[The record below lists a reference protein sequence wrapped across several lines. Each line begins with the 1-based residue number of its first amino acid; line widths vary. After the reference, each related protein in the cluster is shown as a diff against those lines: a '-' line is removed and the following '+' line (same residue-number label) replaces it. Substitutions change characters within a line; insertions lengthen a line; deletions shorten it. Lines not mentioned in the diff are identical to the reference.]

1 MTATATTSRSAGTG
15 VSALPLQLLAEVAL
29 AAVSVVTVL
38 ALRRVFIG
46 TGWFPPLALQ
56 VVAAHALAA
65 LLRRRGVPLLASIAI
80 TATVGALAICWIYAG
95 AHTTFGVPSRDT
107 LDHLANAIS
116 DALTAFPDVK
126 AQTEA
131 LDGFLIASSV
141 AVWLGAILADWA
153 AFRVEAPLEATLPSA
168 TLFILAAVLG
178 ADVDRVLL
186 TGVWIACVFAFVL
199 FRRAQR
205 LGIAATWVG
214 DRRAAGPRT
223 LVLLGAGL
231 ALSAVTVAALVGPR
245 LPGAGSAAIVS
256 LTDIG
261 KSGPGTRVTVSP
273 LVDIRSRLIDQADV
287 EVFSVR
293 SSVRDYW
300 RLTSLD
306 HFDGRIWSSNGSY
319 GKAAGTLD
327 EGVPVDTE
335 RLTFEQAFQINA
347 LAQIWLPAAYEPQAI
362 ESATPVRYDEVSGT
376 LIVDTDVA
384 TSDDITYRV
393 VSALPEFAEAQ
404 LASASTEIPPDIA
417 NVYLDLP
424 GDFPD
429 SVRALAQQITAE
441 ASSAYEASRM
451 LQDWFRSEFTY
462 DLGVG
467 AGHDDR
473 AMERFLF
480 ELKRGYCEQFAGSF
494 AAMARS
500 LGIPARVAVG
510 FTPGTADPTDP
521 TLYRVRGENAHAWPE
536 VFLGQYGWVKFE
548 PTPGRG
554 APFAESYTGV
564 LEQQVAQGQ
573 GGTGVPTTAV
583 TPPSV
588 PIPGAPSTTSPDG
601 GGRNLDALDQG
612 AGSGGGRARPNP
624 WPARLAVSAAVLV
637 GLMALYLALMLVVTV
652 GRRRRRHRAAVEARA
667 QVALAWEESLDA
679 LRRAGAP
686 ARTAET
692 QRETATRLSARL
704 PDLETPLRTL
714 AITVEDATFAP
725 RSPEPEVGMLA
736 LELAREIEA
745 VARASMSTGERFQ
758 ARFHPRRLLDRT

>member
-1 MTATATTSRSAGTG
+1 MTATAAPTRPTVAAG
-15 VSALPLQLLAEVAL
+15 SSLPLRLLAEGAL
-29 AAVSVVTVL
+29 AAIALVTVL

-46 TGWFPPLALQ
+46 TDWFPPLALQ
-56 VVAAHALAA
+56 VLAAHGLAA
-65 LLRRRGVPLLASIAI
+65 WLRRRGVALVPAI
-80 TATVGALAICWIYAG
+80 LVTAAAGVLAIAWIYAG
-95 AHTTFGVPSRDT
+95 ELTTFGLPTRVT
-107 LDHLANAIS
+107 FHHLGHLVS
-116 DALTAFPDVK
+116 DALTAFSDVK
-126 AQTEA
+126 APTDA

-153 AFRVEAPLEATLPSA
+153 AFRVDAPLEATLPSA
-168 TLFILAAVLG
+168 TLFVLAAVLG

-186 TGVWIACVFAFVL
+186 TGLWIACVFAFVL
-199 FRRAQR
+199 FRRAER
-205 LGIAATWVG
+205 LGEAATWVG
-214 DRRAAGPRT
+214 ERRAAGPRT
-223 LVLLGAGL
+223 MVLLGAAL
-231 ALSAVTVAALVGPR
+231 AIAAVTVAALVGPR
-245 LPGAGSAAIVS
+245 LPGAQSAAIVS

-273 LVDIRSRLIDQADV
+273 LVDIRSRLVDQADV
-287 EVFSVR
+287 EVFTVR

-306 HFDGRIWSSNGSY
+306 RFDGRIWSSNGSY
-319 GKAAGTLD
+319 GKADGSLD
-327 EGVPVDTE
+327 EGVEVDTE
-335 RLTFEQAFQINA
+335 QLTFEQSFQIEA
-347 LAQIWLPAAYEPQAI
+347 LSQIWLPAAYEPRAV
-362 ESATPVRYDEVSGT
+362 SAPTPVRYDEVSGT

-384 TSDDITYRV
+384 TSDDMTYRV
-393 VSALPEFAEAQ
+393 TSALPEFAPEQ
-404 LASASTEIPPDIA
+404 LAAASPQIPSDIA
-417 NVYLDLP
+417 DTYLDLP
-424 GDFPD
+424 DDFPD
-429 SVRALAQQITAE
+429 SVRALAQQVTAG
-441 ASSAYEASRM
+441 ASSAYEAARM

-462 DLGVG
+462 DLDVG
-467 AGHDDR
+467 AGHDER
-473 AMERFLF
+473 AMERFLL
-480 ELKRGYCEQFAGSF
+480 EVRRGYCEQFAGSF

-564 LEQQVAQGQ
+564 PEQQVAQGQ

-588 PIPGAPSTTSPDG
+588 PIPGAPSTTSPDNA
-601 GGRNLDALDQG
+601 GRNLDGLDQG
-612 AGSGGGRARPNP
+612 AGSSGGAGRPNP
-624 WPARLAVSAAVLV
+624 WPMRLAVAAAVAV
-637 GLMALYLALMLVVTV
+637 GLLALYLVVVLAVTFL
-652 GRRRRRHRAAVEARA
+652 RRRRRHRAAVEARA

-686 ARTAET
+686 ARAADT

-704 PDLETPLRTL
+704 PGLEEPLHTL
-714 AITVEDATFAP
+714 AITVQDATFAP
-725 RSPEPEVGMLA
+725 RAPEPEVGLLA

-758 ARFHPRRLLDRT
+758 ARFHPRRLLERT

>member
-1 MTATATTSRSAGTG
+1 MTATAAAPRRAGTDA
-15 VSALPLQLLAEVAL
+15 SALPLQLLAESAL
-29 AAVSVVTVL
+29 AAVSLVTVL

-46 TGWFPPLALQ
+46 SDWLAPLAVQ

-65 LLRRRGVPLLASIAI
+65 LLRRRGVPPLPAIAI
-80 TATVGALAICWIYAG
+80 TASVGALAICWIYAG
-95 AHTTFGVPSRDT
+95 GHTTFGIPSRFT
-107 LDHLANAIS
+107 LDHLASSVS

-131 LDGFLIASSV
+131 LDGFLIGSSV
-141 AVWLGAILADWA
+141 AVWLGAILGDWA
-153 AFRVEAPLEATLPSA
+153 AFRVDAPLEATLPSA

-186 TGVWIACVFAFVL
+186 TGLWIACVFAFVL

-245 LPGAGSAAIVS
+245 LPGAESAAIVS

-273 LVDIRSRLIDQADV
+273 LVDIRSRLVDQADV
-287 EVFSVR
+287 EVFTVR

-319 GKAAGTLD
+319 GHADGALD
-327 EGVPVDTE
+327 PGVPVDAE
-335 RLTFEQAFQINA
+335 HLTFEQSFQINA
-347 LAQIWLPAAYEPQAI
+347 LSQIWLPAAYEPQSI

-384 TSDDITYRV
+384 TSDDISYRV
-393 VSALPEFAEAQ
+393 VSALPEFDAAQ

-417 NVYLDLP
+417 DEYLDLP
-424 GDFPD
+424 NDFPA
-429 SVRALAQQITAE
+429 SVRDLAQQVTGGA
-441 ASSAYEASRM
+441 ASAYEAALR

-462 DLGVG
+462 DLDVG
-467 AGHDDR
+467 AGHDER

-480 ELKRGYCEQFAGSF
+480 EVKRGYCEQFAGSF

-510 FTPGTADPTDP
+510 FTQGTADPTDP

-554 APFAESYTGV
+554 APFAESYTFV
-564 LEQQVAQGQ
+564 PEQQVAPGQ
-573 GGTGVPTTAV
+573 GGGGVPTTAV

-588 PIPGAPSTTSPDG
+588 PIPGAPSTTSPDNA
-601 GGRNLDALDQG
+601 GRNLDGLDQG
-612 AGSGGGRARPNP
+612 VGTAGGRGQPSP
-624 WPARLAVSAAVLV
+624 WPARLAVATAVLV
-637 GLMALYLALMLVVTV
+637 GLLALYLAVVLVVTV
-652 GRRRRRHRAAVEARA
+652 ARRRRRHRAAVEAQE
-667 QVALAWEESLDA
+667 QVALAWDESLDA

-692 QRETATRLSARL
+692 QRETATRLAARL

-725 RSPEPEVGMLA
+725 RPPAPEVGVLA

-758 ARFHPRRLLDRT
+758 ARFHPRRLLDRS

>member
-1 MTATATTSRSAGTG
+1 MTAATAPASPARIDA
-15 VSALPLQLLAEVAL
+15 SALPLRLLAEVAL
-29 AAVSVVTVL
+29 AGVSVVTVL

-46 TGWFPPLALQ
+46 TEWFPPLALQ
-56 VVAAHALAA
+56 VVAAHGLAA
-65 LLRRRGVPLLASIAI
+65 LLRRRRVPLAPAVAI
-80 TATVGALAICWIYAG
+80 TAAAGALAICWIYAG
-95 AHTTFGVPSRDT
+95 DHTAFGVPSGET
-107 LDHLANAIS
+107 LDHLARGVS
-116 DALTAFPDVK
+116 DALAAFPDVK
-126 AQTEA
+126 AQTDA
-131 LDGFLIASSV
+131 LDGFLIATSA
-141 AVWLGAILADWA
+141 AVWLGAIIADWA

-186 TGVWIACVFAFVL
+186 TGLWIACVFAFVL
-199 FRRAQR
+199 FRRAER

-214 DRRAAGPRT
+214 ERRSAGPRA

-231 ALSAVTVAALVGPR
+231 ALSAVMVAALVGPR
-245 LPGAGSAAIVS
+245 LPGAQSSAIVS

-273 LVDIRSRLIDQADV
+273 LVDIRSRLVDQANV
-287 EVFSVR
+287 EVFTVR

-319 GKAAGTLD
+319 GKAEGSLD
-327 EGVPVDTE
+327 RGVPVDSE

-347 LAQIWLPAAYEPQAI
+347 LSQIWLPAAYEPQAI
-362 ESATPVRYDEVSGT
+362 SSAVPVRYDEVSGT

-384 TSDDITYRV
+384 TSDDMTYRV
-393 VSALPEFAEAQ
+393 VSALPEFDARQ
-404 LASASTEIPPDIA
+404 LATARTEIPRDIA
-417 NVYLDLP
+417 DVYLDLP
-424 GDFPD
+424 DDFPD
-429 SVRALAQQITAE
+429 SVRALAQEVTAG
-441 ASSAYEASRM
+441 ASSAYAASRM

-462 DLGVG
+462 DLDVG
-467 AGHDDR
+467 AGHDER

-480 ELKRGYCEQFAGSF
+480 DIKRGYCEQFAGSF

-510 FTPGTADPTDP
+510 FTQGTADPSDP

-564 LEQQVAQGQ
+564 PEQQVAQG
-573 GGTGVPTTAV
+573 GGGGGVPTTAV
-583 TPPSV
+583 SPPSV
-588 PIPGAPSTTSPDG
+588 PIPGAPSTTSPNSD
-601 GGRNLDALDQG
+601 GRNLDQLDQFAGG
-612 AGSGGGRARPNP
+612 ASGPGRPSP
-624 WPARLAVSAAVLV
+624 WPMRLAIAAAVLV
-637 GLMALYLALMLVVTV
+637 GLAVLYVVVVLVVTI

-667 QVALAWEESLDA
+667 QVALAWDESLAA
-679 LRRAGAP
+679 LRRAGAA
-686 ARTAET
+686 ARPAET
-692 QRETATRLSARL
+692 QRETATRLAARL
-704 PDLETPLRTL
+704 PGLEEPLQSL
-714 AITVEDATFAP
+714 AITVQDTTFGP
-725 RSPEPEVGMLA
+725 RPPEPEVGLLA
-736 LELAREIEA
+736 LELAREIET